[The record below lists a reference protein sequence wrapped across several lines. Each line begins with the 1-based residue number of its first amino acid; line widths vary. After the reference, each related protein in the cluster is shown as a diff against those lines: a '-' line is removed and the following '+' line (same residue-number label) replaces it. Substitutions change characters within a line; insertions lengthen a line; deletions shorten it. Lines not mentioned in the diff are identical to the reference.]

1 MAYVSTES
9 PTLGQGPKH
18 FGAAPQGD
26 GLQTLGISSAGMG
39 RASARSCAWAGP
51 GRPQGTWARALGTI
65 DERPGVRP

>member
-26 GLQTLGISSAGMG
+26 GLQTLGISSAGMHHG
-39 RASARSCAWAGP
+39 GAVLFL
-51 GRPQGTWARALGTI
+51 GRPRPPTRHLGQGLGHH
-65 DERPGVRP
+65 

>member
-26 GLQTLGISSAGMG
+26 GLQVQSPHRYSPRKTFFRIPLYLRGLYLVMKTFHDQVQSPREPS
-39 RASARSCAWAGP
+39 
-51 GRPQGTWARALGTI
+51 
-65 DERPGVRP
+65 

>member
-26 GLQTLGISSAGMG
+26 GLQVQSPHRKNEKGSMFSNYEGSRG
-39 RASARSCAWAGP
+39 
-51 GRPQGTWARALGTI
+51 
-65 DERPGVRP
+65 D

>member
-26 GLQTLGISSAGMG
+26 GLQVQSPHRYSPRTGTVPAKRFSRYNST
-39 RASARSCAWAGP
+39 SVDCNRS
-51 GRPQGTWARALGTI
+51 
-65 DERPGVRP
+65 